1 MWAYEQHRASPVIS
15 SYRCAKDWEM
25 ARKENMGGCILTTW
39 WCTSAVFLTLRQLQL
54 PNRQNYVQGWERRW
68 PGWDATVGFSKT
80 SSGPVMVLIWL
91 QSLTT
96 LVFRRSAMAPKPL
109 RLLVLLRFTSC
120 CGCCGTWPLW
130 QGMRWCG
137 TVDYGL
143 VQCTT
148 SREWHSLCD
157 LGLLIQ
163 HLEGQ
168 DSRWLLSTVPDPYKW
183 LRNTSSHV
191 YQIRK
196 VRRPQIWSL
205 MACLYLSLIIKA
217 WFILI
222 SSMSLATSQ
231 PHPRREGMISS
242 ARRYFTFWY
251 RWGIDCTWTN
261 HLEWIAAVLYLSN
274 YYVIYLCRRFLWKW
288 KYGE

>member
-1 MWAYEQHRASPVIS
+1 MNSTEQAQESDHKMCQGLRNGG
-15 SYRCAKDWEM
+15 
-25 ARKENMGGCILTTW
+25 KENMGGCILTAW

-54 PNRQNYVQGWERRW
+54 PDRQNYVQGWEGGW

-80 SSGPVMVLIWL
+80 SSGPVMALTGL

-96 LVFRRSAMAPKPL
+96 LGFRRSAMAPTPL
-109 RLLVLLRFTSC
+109 RLLVLLRLTSC
-120 CGCCGTWPLW
+120 CGRCGTWPLW
-130 QGMRWCG
+130 QGRRWCRTADSG
-137 TVDYGL
+137 P

-168 DSRWLLSTVPDPYKW
+168 DSRLLLSTVPDPYKW
-183 LRNTSSHV
+183 LVNTSSHV

-196 VRRPQIWSL
+196 VQRPQIWSL

-217 WFILI
+217 SFILI
-222 SSMSLATSQ
+222 SSTSLATSQ
-231 PHPRREGMISS
+231 PHARREGIISS
-242 ARRYFTFWY
+242 AGRYFTFWY
-251 RWGIDCTWTN
+251 RWGIHCTWT
-261 HLEWIAAVLYLSN
+261 HQLELIAAVLCLSN
-274 YYVIYLCRRFLWKW
+274 YYVIYLCHRFLWKW
-288 KYGE
+288 KCGE